1 MSRPRL
7 IVRAARTG
15 AKSYKRSRDLP
26 GAVPGLLSKAESAIL
41 PMLVATEAKCEDA
54 RRSKSP
60 GYRPSQHV
68 QVLAALLA
76 EAASQAK
83 ASGSEAFRLAM

>member
-1 MSRPRL
+1 MSRPKL

-15 AKSYKRSRDLP
+15 AKLYKRKRDLP
-26 GAVPGLLSKAESAIL
+26 GAVPGLLARAEASIVPQL
-41 PMLVATEAKCEDA
+41 IETEAKCEAA

-60 GYRPSQHV
+60 TYRPGHHV

-76 EAASQAK
+76 EAARQTK
-83 ASGSEAFRLAM
+83 ASGSEALRLAT